1 MILHQI
7 IFGNKQN
14 IEGITKPIFKSI
26 LLYFIVLKSC
36 LQINIRKRKLN
47 FLWAVPRI
55 ILGQLDGKMII
66 IIFNLGFGT
75 SKNKIIDHQGNQNCA
90 YESDHISLLCDSMM
104 PSALNVCFLSILL
117 QPKRKRSY

>member
-1 MILHQI
+1 
-7 IFGNKQN
+7 
-14 IEGITKPIFKSI
+14 
-26 LLYFIVLKSC
+26 
-36 LQINIRKRKLN
+36 
-47 FLWAVPRI
+47 
-55 ILGQLDGKMII
+55 MII